1 MPTIWIGLAALLK
14 AILPVIL
21 RYTAADSGIT
31 ASSSSLYS
39 SAFAV
44 WWIGN
49 IIIWGLLTVLW
60 PITYF
65 SITVIT
71 DFYLMVTWYGGFFG
85 GIGLA
90 ALSAILLLISAT
102 QDSAA
107 WTYWIIQIILDPATV
122 FLTWFLYEDAVL
134 YYRPKVY
141 TIRKEI
147 GN

>member
-1 MPTIWIGLAALLK
+1 MEEESAVMVMEDQSATAECDPEIEACYEYSTVIEQGSIMPTIWIGLAALLK
-14 AILPVIL
+14 AILPVIF

-71 DFYLMVTWYGGFFG
+71 DLT
-85 GIGLA
+85 
-90 ALSAILLLISAT
+90 AIASGSRA
-102 QDSAA
+102 
-107 WTYWIIQIILDPATV
+107 
-122 FLTWFLYEDAVL
+122 
-134 YYRPKVY
+134 
-141 TIRKEI
+141 
-147 GN
+147 

>member
-1 MPTIWIGLAALLK
+1 MVMEDQSATAECDPEIEACYEYSVVLEQGSIMPTIWIGLAALLK
-14 AILPVIL
+14 AILPVIF

-39 SAFAV
+39 PAFAV

-107 WTYWIIQIILDPATV
+107 WTYWII
-122 FLTWFLYEDAVL
+122 
-134 YYRPKVY
+134 
-141 TIRKEI
+141 
-147 GN
+147 